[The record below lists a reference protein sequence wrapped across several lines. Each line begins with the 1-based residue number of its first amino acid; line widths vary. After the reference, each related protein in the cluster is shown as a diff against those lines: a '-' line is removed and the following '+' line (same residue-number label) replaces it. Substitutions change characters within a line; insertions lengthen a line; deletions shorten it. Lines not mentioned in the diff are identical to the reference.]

1 MVGSPQL
8 RELATVRMGTY
19 RIENLIDGIFA
30 IVMTL
35 IVLTI
40 NPPALTPP
48 ITEEKLIQS
57 LIANIPEF
65 VSYFLAFALLA
76 IFWIDHHRKFHM
88 IKYANNTFLWMNV
101 FWLMMI
107 ALVPFSASLDGD
119 YPSLISSTLFF
130 HLNLF
135 IIALLSCYI
144 WYYAQKEHLFD
155 EKADPKTIY
164 YISKKGHFI
173 LIVFALAVGLCF
185 LSPTWSDLIYLL
197 IPLAKIFIL
206 PRMYL
211 NTA

>member
-1 MVGSPQL
+1 MARTEHL

-40 NPPALTPP
+40 TPPSLTSP
-48 ITEEKLIQS
+48 ITEEKLIRS

-65 VSYFLAFALLA
+65 ISYFLAFALLA

-88 IKYANNTFLWMNV
+88 IKYTNNTFLWMNV

-119 YPSLISSTLFF
+119 YPYLVSATLFF

-135 IIALLSCYI
+135 LIAFLASFI
-144 WYYAQKEHLFD
+144 WYYAQKERLFD
-155 EKADPKTIY
+155 EKADPNIIQ

-173 LIVFALAVGLCF
+173 LIIFALAVALCF

-197 IPLAKIFIL
+197 IPLTKFFIF
-206 PRMYL
+206 PRMYQ
-211 NTA
+211 NTV